1 MTEKGAIPL
10 EEKTSIINNMTEG
23 PLLRQLVRFSIPI
36 IMGNILQACYT
47 LADMVVVGHFIG
59 ADGISAVG
67 IGGILQNLLLTVAM
81 GLGFGGQILLS
92 QQVGAKAHERI
103 KKTIGSFMTIAI
115 LGAVL
120 FGCLGLTLNEWLLE
134 RLNTP
139 AEVYAQTRSYYLVCC
154 AGIVFIYGYN
164 CICSILR
171 GLGES
176 KLPTVFIAI
185 ATVLNIALDCILIG
199 LWGMDVEGAAI
210 ATVAAQGVAF
220 LASLV
225 YLIRHKTSFGF
236 DFRLQSFRISKR
248 TAEVILKLSLP
259 IIIYGLLMSISGMFI
274 NANVNEYGVAA
285 SAVDGIGNK
294 LITIVNALAMGFYT
308 GGGAIIGQ
316 CFGAGKTQR
325 IRKTFFLTTGLG
337 LVVWAVLAVV
347 LVTFSAAV
355 FRIFSADPEVLAMAR
370 PYMLIATL
378 MCLGMTLST
387 GPFALFEGV
396 GNTTLEMI
404 AGIVENLIVKI
415 VASMLLSRLFGLYGY
430 WMGCA
435 AATFATPVVGFAY
448 YFSGRWAKRSAD
460 ICS

>member
-1 MTEKGAIPL
+1 M

-36 IMGNILQACYT
+36 ILGNILQACYT
-47 LADMVVVGHFIG
+47 LADMVVVGHYIG
-59 ADGISAVG
+59 ADGLSAVG

-92 QQVGAKAHERI
+92 QQVGAKVHESI
-103 KKTIGSFMTIAI
+103 KKTIGSFMTITL
-115 LGAVL
+115 LGAIL
-120 FGCLGLTLNEWLLE
+120 FGCLGLVLNGWLLD

-164 CICSILR
+164 CVCSILR

-176 KLPTVFIAI
+176 KLPTLFITI
-185 ATVLNIALDCILIG
+185 ATALNIGLDCVLIG
-199 LWGMDVEGAAI
+199 VCGMNVEGAAI
-210 ATVAAQGVAF
+210 ATVVAQGVAF
-220 LASLV
+220 IASLV
-225 YLIRHKTSFGF
+225 YLIRHKASFGF
-236 DFRLQSFRISKR
+236 DFQLRSFFIDKQ

-259 IIIYGLLMSISGMFI
+259 IIVYGLLMSISGMFI
-274 NANVNEYGVAA
+274 NSNVNEYGVAA

-294 LITIVNALAMGFYT
+294 LIVIVNALAMGFYT

-337 LVVWAVLAVV
+337 LIVWAVLAVV
-347 LVTFSAAV
+347 LITFSGEI
-355 FRIFSADPEVLAMAR
+355 FRIFSTDTEVLGMAR
-370 PYMLIATL
+370 TYMPIASL
-378 MCLGMTLST
+378 MYLGMTLAT

-404 AGIVENLIVKI
+404 AGIIENLIVKI

-435 AATFATPVVGFAY
+435 VATFVSPIAGFLY
-448 YFSGRWAKRSAD
+448 YFSGYWAKRTAD
-460 ICS
+460 IGS